1 MVNFVLGLGTAL
13 ILAALITLGIK
24 AFYPE
29 PVAPTYP
36 TIPPGAPV
44 APCPS
49 NDVACQ
55 QNNAQLEAQQQAQQA
70 AAEGQF
76 NQAETVYE
84 TQMGIYNTNVFIIAN
99 IIGIIV
105 FAVGFWMLFAT
116 AVAAQSVPIGIMI
129 AGLWSIIYGYG
140 RGWGSVND
148 QLKFFIGLVIAV
160 LVIGGSM
167 WLVQRYAKKPGVK
180 SVRK

>member
-1 MVNFVLGLGTAL
+1 MKIVNFVLGLGTAF

-36 TIPPGAPV
+36 NIPPSVPV
-44 APCPS
+44 APCAS
-49 NDVACQ
+49 ADIQCQ
-55 QNNAQLEAQQQAQQA
+55 QNNAQLEAQSQAQQTA
-70 AAEGQF
+70 AQDQF
-76 NQAETVYE
+76 NQQEDGYTTAM
-84 TQMGIYNTNVFIIAN
+84 QMYDRNLFIIAN
-99 IIGIIV
+99 IVGIVV
-105 FAVGFWMLFAT
+105 FAIGFWMLFAT

-140 RGWGSVND
+140 RGWGSVGD
-148 QLKFFIGLVIAV
+148 QLKFFIGLIIAV

-167 WLVQRYAKKPGVK
+167 WLIQRYAKKRDIV
-180 SVRK
+180 

>member
-1 MVNFVLGLGTAL
+1 MKMVNFVLGLGTAI

-29 PVAPTYP
+29 PKYP
-36 TIPPGAPV
+36 DYPIKPSPAYTL
-44 APCPS
+44 PCKTG
-49 NDVACQ
+49 DTACLQ
-55 QNNAQLEAQQQAQQA
+55 QWEEYNQVQAQYNEEQ
-70 AAEGQF
+70 Q
-76 NQAETVYE
+76 VY
-84 TQMGIYNTNVFIIAN
+84 QDQIAIYNRNVFIVAN
-99 IIGIIV
+99 IVGIIV
-105 FAVGFWMLFAT
+105 FAIGFWMLFAT
-116 AVAAQSVPIGIMI
+116 AVVAQSVPIGIMV

-167 WLVQRYAKKPGVK
+167 WLIQRYAQKRGNA
-180 SVRK
+180 